1 MFRFLLRRIAGAA
14 LILLIISAV
23 TFFLFYAVPRDPARA
38 FCGKIC
44 PPANLALIRHNLGMD
59 DPLFVQYW
67 HWLVGIFAGRDL
79 VQFGACP
86 APCLGYSFAT
96 QETVFSAIL
105 DRLPVTV
112 SVTLGAAVVI
122 LTFGI
127 GTGML
132 AAWQQG
138 RPVDKVASAS
148 SVIGA
153 SLQIYFVGPILVFFI
168 VDSMGLLP
176 RPAYRAFTEN
186 PLDWFVH
193 LLIPWVV
200 LAMIFTANY
209 TRMTRSTMVEQ
220 LAEDY
225 VRTARAKGM
234 SGPTVF
240 LRFAWRG
247 AMIPIVTIFGVDL
260 ATLLGGA
267 IITEQ
272 TFTLHGI
279 GELAV
284 RAVQNTDLPMLLG
297 VTLIGAFAIVMLNIV
312 VDVLYAVIDP
322 RVRLA

>member
-1 MFRFLLRRIAGAA
+1 MFRFIVRRLIGAA
-14 LILLIISAV
+14 VIMLIISAV
-23 TFFLFYAVPRDPARA
+23 TFFLFYAIPRDPARA

-44 PPANLALIRHNLGMD
+44 SPTNLELIRHNLGMD

-67 HWLVGIFAGRDL
+67 HWLTGIFTGRDL
-79 VQFGACP
+79 VQFGACA

-96 QETVFSAIL
+96 QEPVFAAIL
-105 DRLPVTV
+105 DRFPVTV
-112 SVTLGAAVVI
+112 SVTIGAAVVI
-122 LTFGI
+122 LSFGI
-127 GTGML
+127 ITGMI

-138 RPVDKVASAS
+138 KPLDKIASTS

-153 SLQIYFVGPILVFFI
+153 SLQIYFVGPLVVFFV

-176 RPAYRAFTEN
+176 RPSYIPFTEN
-186 PLDWFVH
+186 PAGWFVH

-200 LAMIFTANY
+200 LSIIFTANY
-209 TRMTRSTMVEQ
+209 TRMTRSVMVEQ

-234 SGPTVF
+234 SGRTVF

-260 ATLLGGA
+260 ATLLGGT

-297 VTLIGAFAIVMLNIV
+297 VTLVGAFAIVILNIV
-312 VDVLYAVIDP
+312 VDLLYAVIDP
-322 RVRLA
+322 RVRLG